1 MSRANSYACEPLRAW
16 NRLEPRPRTAEFDK
30 ALECSIHD
38 PLWMLTRQWQFGE
51 FQGEDTGSAI
61 FAKIYMQS
69 APITKIKTP
78 ASPAQAYT
86 DGLPLEQRVERQHW
100 IPDYRSRVEA
110 AFVFMKC
117 LDRAALQF
125 AVPDYDRTYW
135 KNRLRQY
142 FPLPATADIADD
154 DSGAEMIQKAET
166 LSNEARMDLSA
177 ATGARYFDGLVL
189 FDQLLGDIDETVGY
203 LTSEKP
209 AHASMLTA
217 AGTEFKNWHARNYY
231 SSYNQVEENA
241 WIPRQMEY
249 QFHAALPEAAAV
261 NTVVSA
267 QEYYNGTMDWYS
279 FDVNKAQ
286 SVPGLSG
293 LPTAAEK
300 ALIKNELLTVIP
312 REAKFAGAPNSR
324 WWQFENGNIDLGN
337 ISAGTTDIAKLIFTE
352 YALLYNTDWL
362 LVPYPVPVGT
372 ICDVKG
378 IIVTDVF
385 GEQSFVAAATQG
397 QTDNWAGWGMFNMST
412 TYANGLRN
420 QPVDT
425 RTFIPPVTVK
435 SVESEPLEEVH
446 FLRDEMSNHVWA
458 VEVKVPDNVGGAM
471 DGHTYAKQFS
481 GLLQQFDDTPA
492 PVPDSTPP
500 MFRYSLANTVPENW
514 IPFIPVH
521 VEGGNRAIQLQ
532 RAAMPRLFR
541 NGYTHVRPRTQ
552 LLRHGISFDNSQPQ
566 PYFINEEEV
575 PRAGIQLKASF
586 QRTRWYNGAVVN
598 WYGYRKQVGRGEGS
612 SGLKYDKVEEVQQ

>member
-61 FAKIYMQS
+61 FAKIHMQS
-69 APITKIKTP
+69 SPITRIKTP
-78 ASPAQAYT
+78 TSPAQAYT
-86 DGLPLEQRVERQHW
+86 DGLPLEQCMERQPW
-100 IPDYRSRVEA
+100 LQDYRSRVEA
-110 AFVFMKC
+110 AFIFMKC

-125 AVPDYDRTYW
+125 AVPDYDRSYW

-142 FPLPATADIADD
+142 FPLPETADIAPE
-154 DSGAEMIQKAET
+154 DSGVQVIKKAET
-166 LSNEARMDLSA
+166 LSNEACMDLSA
-177 ATGARYFDGLVL
+177 ATASRYFDGLVL
-189 FDQLLGDIDETVGY
+189 FDQLLGDIVETVGY
-203 LTSEKP
+203 LTTEKP

-217 AGTEFKNWHARNYY
+217 AGTSFKDWHARNYY
-231 SSYNQVEENA
+231 SAYSQGEGDA

-249 QFHAALPEAAAV
+249 QFHTCLPENTTN
-261 NTVVSA
+261 NTVLSA

-293 LPTAAEK
+293 LPTVAEK
-300 ALIKNELLTVIP
+300 AMIKNELLTVIP

-324 WWQFENGNIDLGN
+324 WWQFENGKVDLGN
-337 ISAGTTDIAKLIFTE
+337 IKAGTTDIAKLIFTE
-352 YALLYNTDWL
+352 YALMYNTDWL
-362 LVPYPVPVGT
+362 LVPYPVQVGT
-372 ICDVKG
+372 LCDVKG
-378 IIVTDVF
+378 IVVTDVF

-397 QTDNWAGWGMFNMST
+397 LTDNWAGWGMFNMST
-412 TYANGLRN
+412 MQANGARN

-446 FLRDEMSNHVWA
+446 FVRDEMTNHVWA
-458 VEVKVPDNVGGAM
+458 VEVTLPDNVGGTM
-471 DGHTYAKQFS
+471 DGNRYAKQFS
-481 GLLQQFDDTPA
+481 GLLQQFDNTPA
-492 PVPDSTPP
+492 PVPEETAP
-500 MFRYSLANTVPENW
+500 MFRYSLSNTVPENW

-521 VEGGNRAIQLQ
+521 VQNSNRAIQLQ

-541 NGYTHVRPRTQ
+541 SGYTHIRPRTQ
-552 LLRHGISFDNSQPQ
+552 LLRHGINPDNTQPQ

-575 PRAGIQLKASF
+575 PRAGVQLKASF
-586 QRTRWYNGAVVN
+586 QRTRWYNGAVVG

-612 SGLKYDKVEEVQQ
+612 SGLKYDKTEEVQQ